1 MTAGTDTASPEFQ
14 HQCLVRWAITYGMQ
28 NGAAALNLWLDGYE
42 KKTRDKGLRPET
54 ERQWALGN
62 RGRKGKWIEEKVAHG

>member
-1 MTAGTDTASPEFQ
+1 
-14 HQCLVRWAITYGMQ
+14 MQ